1 MTCRGLLAPRV
12 AAQPFGRLPLLDE
25 VPYRLERRG
34 VRHEL
39 ILRLDLKR
47 QKLGNKARDA
57 GDEDG
62 NRRELSVGAMLDKD

>member
-12 AAQPFGRLPLLDE
+12 AAQPFGRLALVDE

-39 ILRLDLKR
+39 ILWLDLKR
-47 QKLGNKARDA
+47 QKLGKPEMQ
-57 GDEDG
+57 G
-62 NRRELSVGAMLDKD
+62 RRRRGWESTEIKRWRYA